1 MLVFS
6 DGDDTSSWL
15 SGQTVMEVARRN
27 DAVIYGVGLR
37 TASVATLG
45 YMVDFRSGLQ
55 PDIPAVV
62 PPLLLQRFL
71 TALAEE
77 TGGKY
82 LEAERSDRLRDVF
95 VRILTEFRSRY
106 LLTYTPTGVDAGG
119 WHPIQVKLKNKR
131 GDVTARRG
139 YLR

>member
-1 MLVFS
+1 
-6 DGDDTSSWL
+6 
-15 SGQTVMEVARRN
+15 MEVARRS
-27 DAVIYGVGLR
+27 DAVVYGAELR
-37 TASVATLG
+37 TASVATFG
-45 YMVDFRSGLQ
+45 YLVDFRSGLQ

-62 PPLLLQRFL
+62 LLSSSSGFFPRWRRRRG
-71 TALAEE
+71 EH
-77 TGGKY
+77 

-106 LLTYTPTGVDAGG
+106 LPTYTPAGVEAGG

-131 GDVTARRG
+131 GNVTARRG